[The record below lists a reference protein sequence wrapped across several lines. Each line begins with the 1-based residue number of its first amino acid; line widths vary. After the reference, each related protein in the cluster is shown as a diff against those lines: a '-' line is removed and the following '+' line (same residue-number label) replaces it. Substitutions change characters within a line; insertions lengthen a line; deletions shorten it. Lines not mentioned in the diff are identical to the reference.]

1 MRGCLELNRMGLM
14 RVVKR
19 RGIVLVS
26 VIFIAILIG
35 MFMVSAHILNQSRFG
50 GMRQTAEN
58 RLAEEAADPLRIV
71 GRS

>member
-1 MRGCLELNRMGLM
+1 MGLM

-35 MFMVSAHILNQSRFG
+35 MYMVSAHILNQSRFG

-58 RLAEEAADPLRIV
+58 RLAE
-71 GRS
+71 